1 MLMINEQDIIFDNL
15 YPEVAQK
22 LDAIMDEVISDLED
36 EMGIQHSMMMMIV
49 EEWSLGVSV
58 RLPLEVEIDE
68 KTKKLLED
76 QEEK

>member
-1 MLMINEQDIIFDNL
+1 MITEQDIIFDNL

-22 LDAIMDEVISDLED
+22 LDAIVDEVIADLED